1 MYLLT
6 KAQIKTHKPKC
17 VFEYY
22 SREKGEMVNCGK
34 PAVFRFGIKIN
45 NGICAEC
52 SRHMEDRGV
61 LTVGSDGFEYTSSRE
76 VLEKFGGYFEKETK
90 DLSEGVL

>member
-76 VLEKFGGYFEKETK
+76 VLEKFGGYFEKERK